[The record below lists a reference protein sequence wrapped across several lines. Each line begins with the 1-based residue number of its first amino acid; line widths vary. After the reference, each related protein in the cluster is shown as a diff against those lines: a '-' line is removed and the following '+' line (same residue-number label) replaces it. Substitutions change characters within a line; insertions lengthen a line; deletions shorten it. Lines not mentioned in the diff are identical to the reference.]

1 MGPRPAGLHQQ
12 ETERIIIMSNITRP
26 STQARNKQFIA
37 GIQKRLQ
44 NVSQLPIAGTNYTPA
59 DLVKLFQSQIDKA
72 DAIAPLKGKYHDAV
86 QAYRDLS
93 KQLARVVIGFR
104 TQVRNIFGDTS
115 EVLADFGLT
124 PVKTTKPKPAT
135 QVSAAAKR
143 AMTRKAR
150 STMGKKQKKSV
161 KAAPPAPATGTKPT

>member
-1 MGPRPAGLHQQ
+1 
-12 ETERIIIMSNITRP
+12 MSNTNRP
-26 STQARNKQFIA
+26 TVQARNKQFIA

-44 NVSQLPIAGTNYTPA
+44 NAQQLPIAGTNYTPA

-72 DAIAPLKGKYHDAV
+72 DAIAPEKGKYHDAV

-93 KQLARVVIGFR
+93 KQLARIVVGFR
-104 TQVRNIFGDTS
+104 AQVRNIFGESS

-135 QVSAAAKR
+135 QVQAAAKR
-143 AMTRKAR
+143 VATRKAR
-150 STMGKKQKKSV
+150 NTMGKKQKKSV
-161 KAAPPAPATGTKPT
+161 QGAPAAPATATKPT